1 MILIADSGSTKT
13 SWYFSDEQ
21 GNSKQFHS
29 KGINPFFRDTADI
42 YNELTG
48 VFFELEKVSI
58 RNIYFYGAGIIDSEK
73 GQIVSA
79 ALQLVFPK
87 ADIETQSDL
96 LAAARATLGNKEGI
110 ACILGTGS
118 NSCFYDGHKILK
130 NIPPLGY
137 ILGDEGSGAV
147 LGKKLVADYL
157 KGLLPSQLSEKFKT
171 QYNISYTDFLNR
183 VYKKERPNQFLAQF
197 APFLKENISDKY
209 CENLVKSSFQEFV
222 NKNIIQYKKAKNTPI
237 CFVGSLACFF
247 KNQLTDVLNSNQLQ
261 TGAIEKEP
269 LPGLTKFHLNFLYNQ

>member
-13 SWYFSDEQ
+13 SWYISDEQ
-21 GNSKQFHS
+21 GNSKMFHS
-29 KGINPFFRDTADI
+29 NGINPFFRDTSDI
-42 YNELTG
+42 YNELTK
-48 VFFELEKVSI
+48 VFSELEKASI
-58 RNIYFYGAGIIDSEK
+58 CNIYFYGAGIINPEK

-79 ALQLVFPK
+79 ALQGIFPK

-96 LAAARATLGNKEGI
+96 LAAARATLGNNEGI

-130 NIPPLGY
+130 NVPPLGY

-157 KGLLPSQLSEKFKT
+157 KGLLPHKLSAKFKA
-171 QYNISYTDFLNR
+171 QYNISYSDFLNR
-183 VYKKERPNQFLAQF
+183 IYKKEKPNQFLAQF

-209 CENLVKSSFQEFV
+209 CENLVKTSFQEFV
-222 NKNIIQYKKAKNTPI
+222 NKNIIQYKKAKNIPI
-237 CFVGSLACFF
+237 CFVGSLAYFF
-247 KNQLTDVLNSNQLQ
+247 KNQLTEVLNSNHLQ
-261 TGAIEKEP
+261 TGTIEKEP
-269 LPGLTKFHLNFLYNQ
+269 LPGLIQFHLNN